1 MLILI
6 SESTCLAGIKSREI
20 SDSQM
25 TVSSYYGGS
34 YAPGNARLDGVRG
47 WIPHGSLRGTINSF
61 RRHIRKQS
69 CKVVAIPPKKFLP
82 SQENI
87 DIDWKRVIQKSV
99 FE

>member
-6 SESTCLAGIKSREI
+6 SESTCLAGIKSGEI
-20 SDSQM
+20 SNSQM
-25 TVSSYYGGS
+25 TASSNYGGS
-34 YAPGNARLDGVRG
+34 YAPEYARLDVNRG
-47 WIPHGSLRGTINSF
+47 WIPQESHRGTINSF

-69 CKVVAIPPKKFLP
+69 YKVVAIPPKKSLP

-87 DIDWKRVIQKSV
+87 DIDWKRVIQKAV